1 MSVGWA
7 NTTRA
12 KSISYKGQ
20 GAQTAGRS
28 HRIEPFFRA
37 CRPCAHTLSCLPVP
51 ACFSHPYSNLD
62 LLKHGS
68 THFPYF
74 SSFSRVAH
82 LGVYYH
88 MAPLLTHGSSS
99 IQTPLRA
106 SLYHITDTDSRRLI
120 YIGNT
125 AGPSDEDLSWMFQAM
140 DMVCSNTYAGV
151 HALICR
157 RKKPLRLV
165 RYLSVALCAR
175 R

>member
-1 MSVGWA
+1 MSRFSE
-7 NTTRA
+7 RA
-12 KSISYKGQ
+12 RL
-20 GAQTAGRS
+20 ART
-28 HRIEPFFRA
+28 P
-37 CRPCAHTLSCLPVP
+37 LSCLPVP

-68 THFPYF
+68 THFLYF
-74 SSFSRVAH
+74 SSFSRVAL

-88 MAPLLTHGSSS
+88 VAPLLTHGSSS